1 MCILSQH
8 KGRVS
13 HLNVTKERLCWPVTC
28 VLHSDA
34 ASLQYICLQQDTFT
48 VFTIYLENC
57 LDSYS
62 QLLLSRYRPTSWIN
76 SPDQEH
82 AAVNAEKNQYKR
94 GREKDTKLKV
104 TDSAHFFL
112 GLYWS
117 NLAWFPVQDNLYNIF
132 YNLSVYSCGLLLV
145 LRMPVSPKT
154 WTKICDMSVSI

>member
-1 MCILSQH
+1 M
-8 KGRVS
+8 
-13 HLNVTKERLCWPVTC
+13 
-28 VLHSDA
+28 LHSDA

-76 SPDQEH
+76 WPDQEH

-104 TDSAHFFL
+104 TDSANFFL
-112 GLYWS
+112 GLY
-117 NLAWFPVQDNLYNIF
+117 
-132 YNLSVYSCGLLLV
+132 
-145 LRMPVSPKT
+145 
-154 WTKICDMSVSI
+154 